1 MGAKVS
7 RRVFLKVAGSLAGA
21 AALAACAPAQQKK
34 GLGPHGGVATQL
46 VYQDWRTDYFSAMA
60 QQMLEE
66 FHATHPN
73 IHVFYTPDPPD
84 ELSEKMLADFQAESA
99 PDVFAGCCEFFP
111 VWAQKGYLLDLRPY
125 VEAELRAEEIKEWD
139 DAQLRALRLRDGT
152 QYALPKYHG
161 ALAVYYNKD
170 LFDKYNVS
178 YPAPGWTHGDYQRT
192 MLAFAQ
198 QRSAGSDTAV
208 WGSMFDVSWD
218 RIQVHVNAWGG
229 HFVDPND
236 PTKSMMGR
244 PETIDA
250 MQWLRD
256 RMWSDHAMAS
266 RLDVQNLNVTEAFL
280 RGRLAMVEDGSW
292 SLKNILANAK
302 FRVGVATFPA
312 GPAGQVT
319 MGTTDGFGIYKGTR
333 YPEAAWEFM
342 KFLISPRYGR
352 AMARAHL
359 LQPARSSL
367 VDEWIAQAREQYPE
381 KAQEMNLAAFAEGH
395 LKGYSVTPEIFAN
408 QDIARRLTSAAWE
421 QIFTLGRARVTIMTD
436 VSEQIEAAQKTAAPT
451 SALEARRAA

>member
-1 MGAKVS
+1 MGSKVS
-7 RRVFLKVAGSLAGA
+7 RRVFLRVAGSIAGA
-21 AALAACAPAQQKK
+21 AALAACAPGQNK
-34 GLGPHGGVATQL
+34 GAGPHGSVATQL

-73 IHVFYTPDPPD
+73 IHVFYTPDPAD
-84 ELSEKMLADFQAESA
+84 KLAEKMVEDFQAESA
-99 PDVFAGCCEFFP
+99 PDVLAGCCEFFP

-125 VEAELRAEEIKEWD
+125 IEAELTADDLQDWD
-139 DAQLRALRLRDGT
+139 AAQYGALRLRNGE
-152 QYALPKYHG
+152 QFGLPKYHG

-170 LFDKYNVS
+170 LFDKHKVD
-178 YPAPGWTHGDYQRT
+178 YPAAGWTHSDYQAL
-192 MLAFAQ
+192 MVAFAR
-198 QRSAGSDTAV
+198 QRAAGSATAV

-218 RIQVHVNAWGG
+218 RIQAHVNAWGG

-244 PETIDA
+244 PEAIDA

-256 RMWSDHAMAS
+256 RIWSDHAMAS
-266 RLDVQNLNVTEAFL
+266 RLDAQNLNVTEAFY

-292 SLKNILANAK
+292 SLKSILDNAP
-302 FRVGVATFPA
+302 FRVGVETFPA

-359 LQPARSSL
+359 LQPARASL
-367 VDEWIAQAREQYPE
+367 VQEWIALAREQYPD
-381 KAQEMNLAAFAEGH
+381 KAQDMNLAAFAEGH
-395 LKGYSVTPEIFAN
+395 INGKSVTPEIFAN
-408 QDIARRLTSAAWE
+408 QDEARRLTTAAWE
-421 QIFTLGRARVTIMTD
+421 QIFTLGRARVTTMTE
-436 VSEQIEAAQKTAAPT
+436 VSAQIEAAQAGKAQTRRGEAA
-451 SALEARRAA
+451 RAA